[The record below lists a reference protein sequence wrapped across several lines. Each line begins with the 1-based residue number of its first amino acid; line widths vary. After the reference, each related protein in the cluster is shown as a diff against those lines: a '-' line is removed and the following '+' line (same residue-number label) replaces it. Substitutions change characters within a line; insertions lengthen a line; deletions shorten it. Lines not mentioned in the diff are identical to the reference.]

1 MKPKYEISEVLNLY
15 KEDFLQNHKT
25 SSHNLRTLNALQIC
39 RTSVLGGHVLKCKEC
54 SHVEI
59 RYNSCRNRHC
69 PKCQQVAKERWI
81 MERESEL
88 LDIPY
93 FHIVFTIP
101 HGFNPLARRQPKQMY
116 NALFRASWG
125 TINTFASD
133 PKHIGAKSG
142 MSTVLHTWGQQLS
155 LHPHVHCIVPGGG
168 INPQGK
174 WVFPKKYAKKSR
186 RNIKYLFPK
195 KALSK
200 VFRAKFMEEVR
211 KELEIPQHI
220 AKVVMSK
227 DWVVYAKRPFLGPK
241 QVIEYLG
248 RYTHKIAISNHR
260 LVDIAAGKV
269 TFKYKDYKTED
280 FSKTMTLNAAEFI
293 RRFCLHILP
302 SGFMKMR
309 HYGILSSRNKSVDLN
324 KAKEFFGLKKW
335 EKQKI
340 NWEIIAKQKLKINPF
355 ECKKCGQLSLEI
367 VQTINA
373 DRGPPL
379 KTIMQQCTS

>member
-1 MKPKYEISEVLNLY
+1 MAQVLNLY
-15 KEDFLQNHKT
+15 KEDFLQKHKT
-25 SSHNLRTLNALQIC
+25 ASHQLRTLNALQIC
-39 RTSVLGGHVLKCKEC
+39 RTSVLGGHVLKCKQC

-88 LDIPY
+88 LDVPY
-93 FHIVFTIP
+93 FHIVFTLP
-101 HGFNPLARRQPKQMY
+101 HELNPLAKQYPKQVY
-116 NALFRASWG
+116 NSLFRSSWQ
-125 TINTFASD
+125 TIDTFAKD
-133 PKHIGAKSG
+133 PRHIGAKTG
-142 MSTVLHTWGQQLS
+142 MTSVLHTWGQQLS

-174 WVFPKKYAKKSR
+174 WVFPKKYANKSR
-186 RNIKYLFPK
+186 RKVKYLFPK

-200 VFRAKFMEEVR
+200 VFRAKFMAELREEL
-211 KELEIPQHI
+211 KISQPM
-220 AKVVMSK
+220 AKAVMSK

-260 LVDIAAGKV
+260 LVDITGGKV
-269 TFKYKDYKTED
+269 SFKYKDYKTGGY
-280 FSKTMTLNAAEFI
+280 SKTMTLESAEFI

-302 SGFMKMR
+302 HGFMKMR
-309 HYGILSSRNKSVDLN
+309 HYGILSSRSKAVDLN
-324 KAKEFFGLKKW
+324 KAKEFFGLGKW

-340 NWEIIAKQKLKINPF
+340 SWEIIAKEKLNINPF
-355 ECKKCGQLSLEI
+355 QCKKCGQVSLEI
-367 VQTINA
+367 IQVINA
-373 DRGPPL
+373 ERAPP
-379 KTIMQQCTS
+379 INIAIR